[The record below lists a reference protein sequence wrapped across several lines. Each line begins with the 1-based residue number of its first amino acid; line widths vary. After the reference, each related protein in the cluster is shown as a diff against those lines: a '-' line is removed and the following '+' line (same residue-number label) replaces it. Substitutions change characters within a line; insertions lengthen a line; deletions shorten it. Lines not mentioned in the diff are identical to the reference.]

1 MREDFQI
8 STNITAPSNSR
19 TYAKSLKCIAALY
32 TVQYMQNPKSI
43 SLTQSF
49 RLDGEKFHKQ
59 TLARGQSNLT

>member
-8 STNITAPSNSR
+8 STNITASSNST
-19 TYAKSLKCIAALY
+19 TYAKSLKCIAALH

-49 RLDGEKFHKQ
+49 RLDGEKFQKE
-59 TLARGQSNLT
+59 TIAPGQSNLT